1 LPGLDIAVRS
11 LLGSVAEEF
20 FYLNNI
26 AASVLVGEKQLPDL
40 HNLLL
45 EACRILDL
53 EPPQLYIQQNPVPNA
68 YTFAMRGKKPF
79 MVMHTSL
86 IEMLTP
92 AEIQAVIAHEL
103 GHLKCEHGVYLTL
116 ANIMVLAAGLL
127 PNWGTMLARSLQE
140 RMLAWVRCAEFSCD
154 RAALLA
160 VQDPKIVMSVL
171 MKLAGGSPS
180 LAPLLNLEAFI
191 DQAKSYDAV
200 SASEMGEML
209 KGLQTQQLTHPL
221 PVLRAREIDRWA
233 GSPDYQNLL
242 KGPKMGYR
250 KFGLKTPS
258 F

>member
-1 LPGLDIAVRS
+1 
-11 LLGSVAEEF
+11 
-20 FYLNNI
+20 
-26 AASVLVGEKQLPDL
+26 
-40 HNLLL
+40 
-45 EACRILDL
+45 
-53 EPPQLYIQQNPVPNA
+53 
-68 YTFAMRGKKPF
+68 
-79 MVMHTSL
+79 
-86 IEMLTP
+86 
-92 AEIQAVIAHEL
+92 
-103 GHLKCEHGVYLTL
+103 
-116 ANIMVLAAGLL
+116 
-127 PNWGTMLARSLQE
+127 
-140 RMLAWVRCAEFSCD
+140 MLAWVRCAEFSCD